1 MIKNQV
7 GGIPMKRDDF
17 HVIQYQILNYLYE
30 KIKLGN
36 DVNEKELQGILP
48 TYNEKYLNYIIHCME
63 SYRLIEGIKVV
74 GSGKLYEVTNFNKC
88 YITPIGI
95 EYLFKEPLMKEV
107 KEYFDGIKEWEN

>member
-1 MIKNQV
+1 
-7 GGIPMKRDDF
+7 MKRDDF

-48 TYNEKYLNYIIHCME
+48 KHNEKYFNYIIHCME
-63 SYRLIEGIKVV
+63 NYRLIEGIKVV
-74 GSGKLYEVTNFNKC
+74 GNGKSYEVTNFNKS

-95 EYLFKEPLMKEV
+95 EYLFKEPLMKEA
-107 KEYFDGIKEWEN
+107 KEYLDGIKEWED